1 MSNFFHYENDIM
13 NALTRVVDAFV
24 LGLLWLVCSIPIVTM
39 GASTTAFYYAYN
51 KSVRQKRSYA
61 WKSFFDGLKIN
72 LKQST
77 IIWFIFLGIGLL
89 VILDYTILSPLVESF
104 PVVTPFVGVFIAIL
118 IAVIMWGLV
127 LFPYIGRFQN
137 ETKAILKN
145 VAIIVIANF
154 FKVILLFILFVI
166 ILALTLWLPVVGL
179 FAPAMY
185 MYMANMI
192 LEQIF
197 RKYMTEEDLNREKE
211 IEKIR

>member
-13 NALTRVVDAFV
+13 NALTRIVDAFV
-24 LGLLWLVCSIPIVTM
+24 LGLLWLVCSIPVVTM

-89 VILDYTILSPLVESF
+89 VILDYIILSSLVESF
-104 PVVTPFVGVFIAIL
+104 PVVTPFVGVFIAL
-118 IAVIMWGLV
+118 FIAVIMWGLV
-127 LFPYIGRFQN
+127 LFPYIGRFHNQ
-137 ETKAILKN
+137 TKAILKN

-166 ILALTLWLPVVGL
+166 ILVLTLWLPVVGL
-179 FAPAMY
+179 FAPAVY
-185 MYMANMI
+185 MCIANMI

-197 RKYMTEEDLNREKE
+197 RKYMTEEDLSREKE

>member
-13 NALTRVVDAFV
+13 NALTRIVDAFV
-24 LGLLWLVCSIPIVTM
+24 LGLLWLVCSIPVVTM

-51 KSVRQKRSYA
+51 KSVRQRRSYA
-61 WKSFFDGLKIN
+61 WKSFFDGLKMN

-89 VILDYTILSPLVESF
+89 VILDYIILSSLVESF
-104 PVVTPFVGVFIAIL
+104 PVVTPFVGFFIAL
-118 IAVIMWGLV
+118 FIAVIMWGLV

-145 VAIIVIANF
+145 VVIIVIANF
-154 FKVILLFILFVI
+154 FKVILLFVLFVF
-166 ILALTLWLPVVGL
+166 ILALTFWLPVVGL
-179 FAPAMY
+179 FAPAVY
-185 MYMANMI
+185 MWMANMI

-197 RKYMTEEDLNREKE
+197 RKYMTEEDLSREKE
-211 IEKIR
+211 IEKTR